1 MIFYADYSYQRGRWG
16 EYGGS
21 WCGRCYVAA
30 EDVTFPIIRLVIEG
44 GFDLFLEVDKYM
56 HLEASNGDHL
66 LVLFQSDINHF
77 RNLTNRNP
85 ALCKGKLD

>member
-21 WCGRCYVAA
+21 WCDRCYVAA
-30 EDVTFPIIRLVIEG
+30 EDVTFPITRLVIEG

-66 LVLFQSDINHF
+66 LVLFQSDINYF

-85 ALCKGKLD
+85 ALCKGKID